1 MIHLVKLI
9 SAARVYIGL
18 GSNLNDP
25 ITQIKTALAALNEIP
40 ETCSVQYSSL
50 YRSAPLTLEGAT
62 ASQPDYINAVA
73 ALDTQLA
80 PLQLLAELQAL
91 EQRHGR
97 TRDAEHWGPR
107 TLDLDLL
114 LYADRQWQSKVLTV
128 PHPRLH
134 ERSFVLYPL
143 FEIAPDINVPGQGNV
158 RELVARCRIH
168 DVLSCSPLLTS

>member
-1 MIHLVKLI
+1 MKLVN
-9 SAARVYIGL
+9 AVRVYVGL

-25 ITQIKTALAALNEIP
+25 VMQIKTALAALNAIP
-40 ETCSVQYSSL
+40 DTHSVQYSSL
-50 YRSAPLTLEGAT
+50 YRSAPLTLQVAV
-62 ASQPDYINAVA
+62 ADQPDYINAVA

-97 TRDAEHWGPR
+97 TRGAERWGPR

-114 LYADRQWQSKVLTV
+114 LYADRQWESEALTV

-143 FEIAPDINVPGQGNV
+143 FEIAPDINVPGQGSV